1 MEKKNSSGSGNIA
14 SRVKELI
21 LPAVESRGVKIWDV
35 EYVKE
40 AGEMILRITIDKENG
55 NVDIDDCE
63 GVHRAIDPLLDEA
76 DPVPVS
82 YRLEVSSPGLER
94 VLRTPEHLDYGVGKK
109 IEVKL
114 FRAVD
119 GAKNYVGTL
128 LSHSGNDIEIDTGDG
143 IKEIS
148 HSDISRINTVFDF
161 NDLDQEGP
169 EE

>member
-1 MEKKNSSGSGNIA
+1 MEKKNTGGNIA
-14 SRVKELI
+14 SRVRELLQEVI
-21 LPAVESRGVKIWDV
+21 EARGVKIWDV

-40 AGEMILRITIDKENG
+40 AGEMILRITIDKEKG
-55 NVDIDDCE
+55 NIDIDDCE

-94 VLRTPEHLDYGVGKK
+94 VLRTPEHLDYGIGKR

-119 GAKNYVGTL
+119 GAKSFVGTL
-128 LSHSGNDIEIDTGDG
+128 VSHNGNDIEIDTGDG

-148 HSDISRINTVFDF
+148 HSDISRINTVYDF
-161 NDLDQEGP
+161 NDLDQEGS